1 MSKYNFLIFNFSKVI
16 FLLIFFFKFALAVT
30 NTCKTNN
37 KLSNTDCFTDIIKFD
52 GDNYRAGHA
61 VVTSNDELFIEYSL
75 DKQSSNRLFYGLKK
89 NGRNYFPD
97 NSYVK
102 LIDVGNDEGV
112 YNRYESNNR
121 IVKVVDSN
129 TNTEKE
135 YILSVSTFRT
145 VVELYDIKTFDVKIK
160 NSIKYFG
167 HQIFSFEF
175 PILEYKDNN
184 EYIYFCAFSHYK
196 NYKSNGLEYGEEK
209 GFYVSL
215 SKFKFNEH
223 KFDVEQ
229 RKTVLVE
236 DNKLNDRVITAY
248 IIDELK
254 YIGVVFIK
262 EFDGEYKFIMRHY
275 DFSLNQLKPDYVRFY
290 NFGIKNLVE
299 GKGIYFKAI

>member
-1 MSKYNFLIFNFSKVI
+1 MFLIKLLKNMSKYNFLIFNFSKVI

-75 DKQSSNRLFYGLKK
+75 DKESSNRLFYGLKK

-145 VVELYDIKTFDVKIK
+145 VVELYDIETFDVKIR
-160 NSIKYFG
+160 NSIKYLK

-175 PILEYKDNN
+175 PILEAKDNN
-184 EYIYFCAFSHYK
+184 KYTILLFIF
-196 NYKSNGLEYGEEK
+196 
-209 GFYVSL
+209 
-215 SKFKFNEH
+215 
-223 KFDVEQ
+223 
-229 RKTVLVE
+229 VLLVIQIIIG
-236 DNKLNDRVITAY
+236 KIMLNM
-248 IIDELK
+248 ELK
-254 YIGVVFIK
+254 QDLMF
-262 EFDGEYKFIMRHY
+262 RW
-275 DFSLNQLKPDYVRFY
+275 Q
-290 NFGIKNLVE
+290 NLVFQPL
-299 GKGIYFKAI
+299 ISILVM

>member
-1 MSKYNFLIFNFSKVI
+1 MSKNFFNFNLNKVI
-16 FLLIFFFKFALAVT
+16 FLLIFFLNFASAAT

-112 YNRYESNNR
+112 YNRYESNNL

-145 VVELYDIKTFDVKIK
+145 VVELYDIETFDVKIK

-175 PILEYKDNN
+175 PILEYKDNRAELIN
-184 EYIYFCAFSHYK
+184 LLISHGADENILNKKGYTPWECMK
-196 NYKSNGLEYGEEK
+196 NFE
-209 GFYVSL
+209 
-215 SKFKFNEH
+215 
-223 KFDVEQ
+223 
-229 RKTVLVE
+229 
-236 DNKLNDRVITAY
+236 
-248 IIDELK
+248 
-254 YIGVVFIK
+254 
-262 EFDGEYKFIMRHY
+262 
-275 DFSLNQLKPDYVRFY
+275 
-290 NFGIKNLVE
+290 
-299 GKGIYFKAI
+299 